1 MLARQTIGI
10 ETARTTDEDGTM
22 SAYLHISGKK
32 RAMLAEDDRGDVLH
46 ALVLATGQ
54 AGSGSRRLTLTTVTG
69 YTSWASWNPDGCFC
83 SRLRDKKSASSA

>member
-10 ETARTTDEDGTM
+10 EAARTTDEDGTM

-54 AGSGSRRLTLTTVTG
+54 AAWQSQAYTYSYRLHLVG
-69 YTSWASWNPDGCFC
+69 FLES
-83 SRLRDKKSASSA
+83 